1 MLYYTIIGLTIL
13 SVLIWIYTIR
23 PMYSLARDLT
33 VNIREEIIP
42 DIQKF
47 LNLLTTLS
55 SASVIL
61 TFSFLQTFSDKVIVY
76 KEFLVGSWVFFGVSI
91 LMGVTAVNFIFIYR
105 AQLKVMVKKAWDHIN
120 LNNELKEKAE
130 NIDDIDKCQDKE
142 FKEKIEALKKIKPAE
157 SLKIMKKTQNRLF
170 LVIFIASA
178 SFFNAIAL
186 LTIFAVTNV

>member
-157 SLKIMKKTQNRLF
+157 SLKIMKKHKTDYF
-170 LVIFIASA
+170 
-178 SFFNAIAL
+178 
-186 LTIFAVTNV
+186 